1 MLQCSLLKKRFR
13 RFAVK
18 VLLIIGLVF
27 AVLALVFYFIGRRAQ
42 KKQEENRAQIDSMKQ
57 SVTMLII
64 DKGKIKFKEAGFPAI
79 VVEKTPKRY
88 HRMKTP
94 VVKAKVGPKIMTF
107 MCDADIYDLI
117 PVKKEVKATIS
128 GIYITEVKG
137 VRGKLDTPPVKKS
150 WWRKMNDIAWGKN
163 K

>member
-1 MLQCSLLKKRFR
+1 M
-13 RFAVK
+13 K
-18 VLLIIGLVF
+18 VLLIIGFVF
-27 AVLALVFYFIGRRAQ
+27 LALAIVFYFIGRRAQ
-42 KKQEENRAQIDSMKQ
+42 KKQDESRAQLDAIKQTVSML
-57 SVTMLII
+57 VI
-64 DKGKIKFKEAGFPAI
+64 DKGKIKFKDAGFPAV

-107 MCDADIYDLI
+107 MCDAEVYDVI

-137 VRGKLDTPPVKKS
+137 VRGKLDTPPEKKS
-150 WWRKMNDIAWGKN
+150 WWRRLNDTAWGKN
-163 K
+163 KK

>member
-1 MLQCSLLKKRFR
+1 M
-13 RFAVK
+13 K

-27 AVLALVFYFIGRRAQ
+27 AVLALVFYFVGRRAQ
-42 KKQEENRAQIDSMKQ
+42 KKQEESRAQIDAIKQ

-64 DKGKIKFKEAGFPAI
+64 DKGKIKFKDAGFPAI

-137 VRGKLDTPPVKKS
+137 LRGKLDTPPAKKS
-150 WWRKMNDIAWGKN
+150 WWRRMNDIAFGKN

>member
-1 MLQCSLLKKRFR
+1 M
-13 RFAVK
+13 K
-18 VLLIIGLVF
+18 VLLIIALVLL
-27 AVLALVFYFIGRRAQ
+27 VLAAVFYFIGRRAQ
-42 KKQEENRAQIDSMKQ
+42 KKQEENRAQIDAVKQ
-57 SVTMLII
+57 TVSMLII
-64 DKGKIKFKEAGFPAI
+64 DKGKIKFKEAGFPA
-79 VVEKTPKRY
+79 VVMEKTPKRY

-137 VRGKLDTPPVKKS
+137 VRGRLETPPAKKS
-150 WWRKMNDIAWGKN
+150 WWRRMNDIAWGKN

>member
-1 MLQCSLLKKRFR
+1 M
-13 RFAVK
+13 K

-42 KKQEENRAQIDSMKQ
+42 KKQEESRAQIDSMKQ
-57 SVTMLII
+57 SVSMLII
-64 DKGKIKFKEAGFPAI
+64 DKGKIKFKDAGFPAI
-79 VVEKTPKRY
+79 VMENTPKRY

-137 VRGKLDTPPVKKS
+137 LRGKLDTPPVKKS

>member
-1 MLQCSLLKKRFR
+1 M
-13 RFAVK
+13 K

-42 KKQEENRAQIDSMKQ
+42 KKQEENRAQIDAVKQ
-57 SVTMLII
+57 TVSMLII
-64 DKGKIKFKEAGFPAI
+64 DKGKIKFKEAGFPA
-79 VVEKTPKRY
+79 VVMEKTPKRY

-128 GIYITEVKG
+128 GIYITDVKG
-137 VRGKLDTPPVKKS
+137 VRGKLDTPPEKKS
-150 WWRKMNDIAWGKN
+150 WWRRLNDTAWGKN
-163 K
+163 KK

>member
-1 MLQCSLLKKRFR
+1 M
-13 RFAVK
+13 K

-27 AVLALVFYFIGRRAQ
+27 LVLAFVFYFVGRRAQ
-42 KKQEENRAQIDSMKQ
+42 KKQDESRAQLDAVKQTVSML
-57 SVTMLII
+57 VI
-64 DKGKIKFKEAGFPAI
+64 DKGKIKFKDAGFPAI

-107 MCDADIYDLI
+107 MCDADIYDVI

-128 GIYITEVKG
+128 GIYITDVKG
-137 VRGKLDTPPVKKS
+137 VRGKLDTPPEKKS
-150 WWRKMNDIAWGKN
+150 WWRRLNDTAWGKN

>member
-1 MLQCSLLKKRFR
+1 VR
-13 RFAVK
+13 
-18 VLLIIGLVF
+18 VLLIIGLIF
-27 AVLALVFYFIGRRAQ
+27 LVLAIVFYFIGKRAQ
-42 KKQEENRAQIDSMKQ
+42 KKQDESKAQLDAVKQTVSML
-57 SVTMLII
+57 VI
-64 DKGKIKFKEAGFPAI
+64 DKGKIKFRDAGFPAI

-107 MCDADIYDLI
+107 MCDADIYDVI

-128 GIYITEVKG
+128 GIYITDVKG
-137 VRGKLDTPPVKKS
+137 VRGKLDTPPEKKS
-150 WWRKMNDIAWGKN
+150 WWRRLNDTAWGKN

>member
-1 MLQCSLLKKRFR
+1 M
-13 RFAVK
+13 K
-18 VLLIIGLVF
+18 VLLIVGLVF

-42 KKQEENRAQIDSMKQ
+42 KKQEESRAQIDAVKQ
-57 SVTMLII
+57 SVSMLII
-64 DKGKIKFKEAGFPAI
+64 DKGRIKFKDAGFPAV

-107 MCDADIYDLI
+107 MCDADIYDVI

-128 GIYITEVKG
+128 GIYITDVKG
-137 VRGKLDTPPVKKS
+137 VRGKLDTPPEKKS
-150 WWRKMNDIAWGKN
+150 WWRRLNDTAWGKN

>member
-1 MLQCSLLKKRFR
+1 MR
-13 RFAVK
+13 

-27 AVLALVFYFIGRRAQ
+27 LVLAIIFYFIGKRAQ
-42 KKQEENRAQIDSMKQ
+42 KKQDESRAQLDAVKQTVSML
-57 SVTMLII
+57 VI
-64 DKGKIKFKEAGFPAI
+64 DKGKIKFKDAGFPAI

-107 MCDADIYDLI
+107 MCDADIYDVI
-117 PVKKEVKATIS
+117 PVKKEVKATVS

-137 VRGKLDTPPVKKS
+137 VRGKLDTPPEKKS
-150 WWRKMNDIAWGKN
+150 WWRRLNDTAWGKN

>member
-1 MLQCSLLKKRFR
+1 M
-13 RFAVK
+13 K

-27 AVLALVFYFIGRRAQ
+27 LVLAIVFYFIGKRAQ
-42 KKQEENRAQIDSMKQ
+42 KKQEESRAQLDAVKQTVSML
-57 SVTMLII
+57 VI
-64 DKGKIKFKEAGFPAI
+64 DKGKIKFRDAGFPAI

-107 MCDADIYDLI
+107 MCDADIYDVI

-128 GIYITEVKG
+128 GIYITDVKG
-137 VRGKLDTPPVKKS
+137 VRGKLDTPPEKKS
-150 WWRKMNDIAWGKN
+150 WWRRLNDTAWGKN
-163 K
+163 KK

>member
-1 MLQCSLLKKRFR
+1 
-13 RFAVK
+13 VK
-18 VLLIIGLVF
+18 VLLIIGLIFV
-27 AVLALVFYFIGRRAQ
+27 VLAIIFYFVGRRAQ
-42 KKQEENRAQIDSMKQ
+42 KKQEESQAQLDAVKQTVSML
-57 SVTMLII
+57 VI
-64 DKGKIKFKEAGFPAI
+64 DKGKIKFKDAGFPAI

-107 MCDADIYDLI
+107 MCDADIYDVI

-137 VRGKLDTPPVKKS
+137 VRGKLDTPPEKKS
-150 WWRKMNDIAWGKN
+150 WWRRLNDTAWGKN

>member
-1 MLQCSLLKKRFR
+1 M
-13 RFAVK
+13 K

-27 AVLALVFYFIGRRAQ
+27 LVLAIVFYFIGKRAQ
-42 KKQEENRAQIDSMKQ
+42 KKQEESRAQLDAVKQTVSML
-57 SVTMLII
+57 VI
-64 DKGKIKFKEAGFPAI
+64 DKGKIKFRDAGFPAI

-107 MCDADIYDLI
+107 MCDADIYDVI

-128 GIYITEVKG
+128 GIYITDVKG
-137 VRGKLDTPPVKKS
+137 VRGKLDTPPEKKS
-150 WWRKMNDIAWGKN
+150 WWRRLNDTAWGKN

>member
-1 MLQCSLLKKRFR
+1 M
-13 RFAVK
+13 K

-64 DKGKIKFKEAGFPAI
+64 DKGKIKFKEAGFPPI

-150 WWRKMNDIAWGKN
+150 WWRRMNDIAWGKN

>member
-1 MLQCSLLKKRFR
+1 M
-13 RFAVK
+13 K
-18 VLLIIGLVF
+18 VLLIVGFIFL
-27 AVLALVFYFIGRRAQ
+27 VLAIVFYFVGKRAQ
-42 KKQEENRAQIDSMKQ
+42 KKQDESRDQLDAVKQTVSML
-57 SVTMLII
+57 VI
-64 DKGKIKFKEAGFPAI
+64 DKGKIKFRDAGFPAI

-107 MCDADIYDLI
+107 MCDADIYDVI

-137 VRGKLDTPPVKKS
+137 VRGKLDTPPEKKS
-150 WWRKMNDIAWGKN
+150 WWRRLNDTAWGKN

>member
-1 MLQCSLLKKRFR
+1 M
-13 RFAVK
+13 K

-27 AVLALVFYFIGRRAQ
+27 VVLALVFYFIGRRAQ
-42 KKQEENRAQIDSMKQ
+42 KKQEESRAQIDAVKQ
-57 SVTMLII
+57 SVSMLII
-64 DKGKIKFKEAGFPAI
+64 DKGRIKFKDAGFPAI

-128 GIYITEVKG
+128 GIYITG
-137 VRGKLDTPPVKKS
+137 VRGLRGPLEKTEEKKGFRAKLRAKYDQLSAEAKKDD
-150 WWRKMNDIAWGKN
+150 KKAIEA
-163 K
+163 

>member
-1 MLQCSLLKKRFR
+1 M
-13 RFAVK
+13 K
-18 VLLIIGLVF
+18 VLLIIGLVVL
-27 AVLALVFYFIGRRAQ
+27 VLAIVFYFVGRRAQ
-42 KKQEENRAQIDSMKQ
+42 KKQEESQAQLEAVKQTVSML
-57 SVTMLII
+57 VI

-79 VVEKTPKRY
+79 VVENTPKRY

-128 GIYITEVKG
+128 GIYITDVKG
-137 VRGKLDTPPVKKS
+137 VRGRLETPPAKKS
-150 WWRKMNDIAWGKN
+150 WWRRLNDAAWGKN

>member
-1 MLQCSLLKKRFR
+1 M
-13 RFAVK
+13 K
-18 VLLIIGLVF
+18 VLLIIGLVLV
-27 AVLALVFYFIGRRAQ
+27 VLALVFYFIGRRAQ

-57 SVTMLII
+57 SVSMLII
-64 DKGKIKFKEAGFPAI
+64 DKGKVKFKEAGFPAI
-79 VVEKTPKRY
+79 VMENTPKRY

-128 GIYITEVKG
+128 GIYITDVKG
-137 VRGKLDTPPVKKS
+137 LRGKLDTPPVKKS
-150 WWRKMNDIAWGKN
+150 WWRRMNDIAWGKN

>member
-1 MLQCSLLKKRFR
+1 M
-13 RFAVK
+13 K
-18 VLLIIGLVF
+18 VLLIIGFVF
-27 AVLALVFYFIGRRAQ
+27 LALAIVFYFIGQRAQ
-42 KKQEENRAQIDSMKQ
+42 KKQEESRAQLDAVKQTVSML
-57 SVTMLII
+57 VI
-64 DKGKIKFKEAGFPAI
+64 DKGRIKFKDAGFPAV

-107 MCDADIYDLI
+107 MCDADIYDVI

-137 VRGKLDTPPVKKS
+137 VRGKLDTPPEKKS
-150 WWRKMNDIAWGKN
+150 WWRRLNDTAWGKN
-163 K
+163 KK

>member
-1 MLQCSLLKKRFR
+1 M
-13 RFAVK
+13 K
-18 VLLIIGLVF
+18 VLLIIGLVII
-27 AVLALVFYFIGRRAQ
+27 VLAIIFYFVGRRAQ
-42 KKQEENRAQIDSMKQ
+42 KKQEESQAQLDAVKQTVSML
-57 SVTMLII
+57 VI
-64 DKGKIKFKEAGFPAI
+64 DKGKIKFRDAGFPAI

-107 MCDADIYDLI
+107 MCDADIYDVI

-137 VRGKLDTPPVKKS
+137 VRGKLDTPPEKKS
-150 WWRKMNDIAWGKN
+150 WWRRLNDTAWGKN
-163 K
+163 KK

>member
-1 MLQCSLLKKRFR
+1 M
-13 RFAVK
+13 K

-42 KKQEENRAQIDSMKQ
+42 KKQEESRAQIDAIKQ
-57 SVTMLII
+57 PVTMLII
-64 DKGKIKFKEAGFPAI
+64 DKGRIKFKDAGFPAI

-117 PVKKEVKATIS
+117 PVKKEVKATVS

-137 VRGKLDTPPVKKS
+137 LRGKLDTPPAKKS
-150 WWRKMNDIAWGKN
+150 WWRRMNDIAFGKN

>member
-1 MLQCSLLKKRFR
+1 M
-13 RFAVK
+13 K

-150 WWRKMNDIAWGKN
+150 WWRRMNDIAFGKN

>member
-1 MLQCSLLKKRFR
+1 M
-13 RFAVK
+13 K

-42 KKQEENRAQIDSMKQ
+42 KKQEESRAQIDAIKQ

-150 WWRKMNDIAWGKN
+150 WWRRMNDIAWGKN